1 MALSLLS
8 QEMVVGAGKYST
20 ENPSE
25 TGLSVSTI
33 STPGPG
39 GHLEKYFVCV
49 GYFQSLNVIIIIC
62 KVDLLYLL
70 VLCC

>member
-20 ENPSE
+20 KNPSE

-49 GYFQSLNVIIIIC
+49 GYFQSLNVELNRSSSTKDC
-62 KVDLLYLL
+62 DS
-70 VLCC
+70 